1 MDACPASDP
10 TVSMG
15 GGTIRRLAARTTDM
29 ERQLRRCTWRCG
41 RDTRKKKGSGAKE
54 REARRSTRR
63 RGRGNEGSE
72 GVEQRDEDP
81 DRRRVLLN
89 YVQHVQTHSLDEF
102 LKRAPK
108 DVVDGMRDTVAN
120 MLGNLP
126 PQFFHVNVR
135 AVGENLA
142 QLMCSVMMTGYMF
155 RNAKYRKEMIESTH
169 AQPTDKRSNPGKKYA
184 PGIQRKDLQGHVLRW
199 NLEQEKVENTPVSEY
214 IDELERD
221 IQTLKRHVEG
231 MAKAG
236 NKPEHNLLLYIKTL
250 EPQNLQELTASAGE
264 DVLDA
269 MNAFVYRL
277 MGTSDPEEMKS
288 TSTENTNVE
297 MARMLY
303 WLMVVGYS
311 LRTLEVRYDM
321 ERAME
326 LPISPAPKG
335 LPPGM

>member
-1 MDACPASDP
+1 
-10 TVSMG
+10 
-15 GGTIRRLAARTTDM
+15 M
-29 ERQLRRCTWRCG
+29 E
-41 RDTRKKKGSGAKE
+41 K
-54 REARRSTRR
+54 
-63 RGRGNEGSE
+63 
-72 GVEQRDEDP
+72 RDEDP
-81 DRRRVLLN
+81 DRRRMLLN

-169 AQPTDKRSNPGKKYA
+169 AQPTDHRSNSGKKYA

-199 NLEQEKVENTPVSEY
+199 NLEQEKVENTSVSDY

-221 IQTLKRHVEG
+221 IQTLKRYVDG

-277 MGTSDPEEMKS
+277 MGTSDPDEMKS
-288 TSTENTNVE
+288 TSTENTTVE

-326 LPISPAPKG
+326 LPISPAPRG